1 MRHCVPEED
10 EAESHWTLA
19 WQKEQPAPL
28 SFLLTL
34 LSSFTFWKSTGKI
47 SWNYNLP
54 SFSIQF
60 PIFLFDA
67 LSHFSLF
74 QSCEVELRSGWPI
87 QEYFILSKTVPLTP
101 HQKNGHSKNQ
111 FPQRPMSINHGVNP
125 VSHPRCCSQHTHT
138 VYTFCLTSA
147 ELKVHLKHIAQT
159 ARVRQTHISVWESAL
174 TIHFQQES
182 RFTSFDLVAE
192 MDWKNLLCRAYRNN
206 ICPQK

>member
-1 MRHCVPEED
+1 MKMRHCVPEED

-54 SFSIQF
+54 PFSIQF

-74 QSCEVELRSGWPI
+74 QSCDVELRSGWTHPR
-87 QEYFILSKTVPLTP
+87 ILHPFQNCPLTP
-101 HQKNGHSKNQ
+101 HQKMATQKN
-111 FPQRPMSINHGVNP
+111 S
-125 VSHPRCCSQHTHT
+125 SHWGLWALIMAWIQCHTLDAALSNT
-138 VYTFCLTSA
+138 TQYILSA
-147 ELKVHLKHIAQT
+147 
-159 ARVRQTHISVWESAL
+159 
-174 TIHFQQES
+174 
-182 RFTSFDLVAE
+182 
-192 MDWKNLLCRAYRNN
+192 
-206 ICPQK
+206 